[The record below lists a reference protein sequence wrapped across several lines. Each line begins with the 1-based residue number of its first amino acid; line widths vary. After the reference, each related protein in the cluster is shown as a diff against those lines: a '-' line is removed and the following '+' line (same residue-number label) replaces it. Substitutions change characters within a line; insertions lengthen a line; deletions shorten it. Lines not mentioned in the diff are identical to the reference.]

1 MNANEHILNN
11 IIWSNLDSEKD
22 IFSKIYERNLWY
34 SDESFSGK
42 GSEKKSSENIL
53 NVLPKLFSELKI
65 QTILDAPCGD
75 YFWMKELKYS
85 FKKYTGIDIVEEL
98 IKTNNLKYSNDKIEF
113 MCLDIICNKLPKAD
127 LILCRDCFIHL
138 SFENIFKIIE
148 NFKNTSSKYLLVTTY
163 KNIKENIDIYN
174 GGFRKLDLTL
184 PPFDF
189 KKPELEI
196 FEEQDKYLS
205 LWRIDSL

>member
-138 SFENIFKIIE
+138 SFENIFKLLSNEAKPSPPPIATILIFLSSILLS
-148 NFKNTSSKYLLVTTY
+148 NNSLFK
-163 KNIKENIDIYN
+163 
-174 GGFRKLDLTL
+174 LTFL
-184 PPFDF
+184 PLGLAFASA
-189 KKPELEI
+189 I
-196 FEEQDKYLS
+196 A
-205 LWRIDSL
+205 